1 MARRR
6 KEIVNVEELSL
17 GGTKPPVGVTVGE
30 MFAEMEVSLK
40 LSSVEDND
48 GFDRRVRGTEI
59 NRPGLALAGYFDRF
73 SQRQVQVLGMTE
85 LSYLAS
91 ITERKRSEIFK
102 KITSYE
108 GLPCFVVARG
118 RRPPPA
124 LKVAARNRGIPVAVS
139 ARRTTDVIALLSDYL
154 RDKFAPRLAFHGDLL
169 DVYGVGVLILGP
181 AAVGKSECALD
192 LIARGHRIVADDVV
206 YVRRRITG
214 ELVGDTKENIREH
227 IEIRGLGVLNV
238 KQLFGIR
245 AVRKSKNVELVVKIE
260 LLDPK
265 EEYDRTGLDRRSVSI
280 LGIEAPFIVI
290 PVVPGKNISSLV
302 EVAALDYL
310 LKRYGFDAARVFN
323 ERLRAE
329 IDANYQPQK
338 KGRR

>member
-1 MARRR
+1 MAKRR
-6 KEIVNVEELSL
+6 KETFNVEGLSL

-30 MFAEMEVSLK
+30 MFAETEAALK
-40 LSSVEDND
+40 LSSVEDNG

-59 NRPGLALAGYFDRF
+59 NRPGLALTGYFDRF

-91 ITERKRSEIFK
+91 ITERKRSEIFN
-102 KITSYE
+102 KITSHE

-139 ARRTTDVIALLSDYL
+139 GRRTTDVIALLSDYL

-214 ELVGDTKENIREH
+214 ELVGDTKESIREH

-245 AVRKSKNVELVVKIE
+245 AVRASKNVELVVKIE

-265 EEYDRTGLDRRSVSI
+265 EEYDRTGLDRRVVNI
-280 LGIEAPFIVI
+280 LGIEAPYIVI

-329 IDANYQPQK
+329 IAANSELDK
-338 KGRR
+338 KGKR

>member
-1 MARRR
+1 MAGRR
-6 KEIVNVEELSL
+6 KEIVNVDELSL

-30 MFAEMEVSLK
+30 MLVEMEVPLK
-40 LSSVEDND
+40 LSSVEYN
-48 GFDRRVRGTEI
+48 GGSDRRVRGTEI
-59 NRPGLALAGYFDRF
+59 NRPGLAIAGYFDRF
-73 SQRQVQVLGMTE
+73 SHRQVQVLGMTE
-85 LSYLAS
+85 LSFLAS
-91 ITERKRSEIFK
+91 LSEQRRSEIFN
-102 KITSYE
+102 KITTYE
-108 GLPCFVVARG
+108 GIPCFLVARG

-139 ARRTTDVIALLSDYL
+139 QRRTTDLIALLSDYL

-169 DVYGVGVLILGP
+169 DVFGVGVLILGP

-245 AVRKSKNVELVVKIE
+245 AVRKSKNVELIVKIE
-260 LLDPK
+260 MLDPQK
-265 EEYDRTGLDRRSVSI
+265 EYDRTGLDRSVVNI

-290 PVVPGKNISSLV
+290 PVVPGKNISPLV

-310 LKRYGFDAARVFN
+310 LKRYGFDAARIFDD
-323 ERLRAE
+323 RLRSE
-329 IDANYQPQK
+329 IAANLPPDK
-338 KGRR
+338 KGKK

>member
-1 MARRR
+1 MAKRR
-6 KEIVNVEELSL
+6 KETFNVEGLSL

-30 MFAEMEVSLK
+30 MFAETEAALK
-40 LSSVEDND
+40 LSSVEDNG

-59 NRPGLALAGYFDRF
+59 NRPALALTGYFDRF

-91 ITERKRSEIFK
+91 ITERKRSEIFN
-102 KITSYE
+102 KITSHE

-139 ARRTTDVIALLSDYL
+139 GRRTTDVIALLSDYL

-214 ELVGDTKENIREH
+214 ELVGDTKESIREH

-245 AVRKSKNVELVVKIE
+245 AVRASKNVELVVKIE

-265 EEYDRTGLDRRSVSI
+265 KEYDRTGLDRRVVNI
-280 LGIEAPFIVI
+280 LGIEAPYIVI

-310 LKRYGFDAARVFN
+310 LKRYGFDAARLFN

-329 IDANYQPQK
+329 IAANSELDK
-338 KGRR
+338 KGKR

>member
-6 KEIVNVEELSL
+6 KETVNVEGLSL

-30 MFAEMEVSLK
+30 MFAETEAALK
-40 LSSVEDND
+40 LSSVEDNG
-48 GFDRRVRGTEI
+48 GFERRVRGTEI

-91 ITERKRSEIFK
+91 ITERKRSEIFNR
-102 KITSYE
+102 IASYE

-124 LKVAARNRGIPVAVS
+124 LKVAARNKEIPVAVS

-169 DVYGVGVLILGP
+169 DIYGVGVLLLGP

-214 ELVGDTKENIREH
+214 ELVGDTKESIREH

-245 AVRKSKNVELVVKIE
+245 AVRASKNVELVVKIE

-265 EEYDRTGLDRRSVSI
+265 EEYDRTGLDRRVVNI

-310 LKRYGFDAARVFN
+310 LKRYGFDAAQRFN
-323 ERLRAE
+323 DRLRAE
-329 IDANYQPQK
+329 IEANYGQDK
-338 KGRR
+338 KGRQ

>member
-1 MARRR
+1 MPRRR
-6 KEIVNVEELSL
+6 RETVNVDELSL

-30 MFAEMEVSLK
+30 MFAEMAEPLR
-40 LSSVEDND
+40 LSSVEDNG

-73 SQRQVQVLGMTE
+73 AHRQVQVLGITE

-91 ITERKRSEIFK
+91 LNEQKRSEVFN
-102 KITSYE
+102 KITSHE

-139 ARRTTDVIALLSDYL
+139 RRRTTDVVALLSDYL

-169 DVYGVGVLILGP
+169 DVFGVGVLILGA

-192 LIARGHRIVADDVV
+192 LVVRGHRIVADDVV

-260 LLDPK
+260 LLDPE
-265 EEYDRTGLDRRSVSI
+265 EEYDRTGLDRRVINI
-280 LGIEAPFIVI
+280 LGVEALFLVI
-290 PVVPGKNISSLV
+290 PVVPGKNISSLI

-310 LKRYGFDAARVFN
+310 LKRYGFDAARTFN
-323 ERLRAE
+323 ERLRSQIA
-329 IDANYQPQK
+329 ANYPPQN
-338 KGRR
+338 KGNT

>member
-1 MARRR
+1 MAKRGRRA
-6 KEIVNVEELSL
+6 VNVDELSL

-30 MFAEMEVSLK
+30 MLAEMHGPLK
-40 LSSVEDND
+40 LSAVEDNG

-59 NRPGLALAGYFDRF
+59 NRPALALAGYFDRF
-73 SQRQVQVLGMTE
+73 SHRQVQVLGMTE
-85 LSYLAS
+85 LSYLS
-91 ITERKRSEIFK
+91 SLTEQRRSEVFN
-102 KITSYE
+102 KITYRE
-108 GLPCFVVARG
+108 GLPCFIVARG

-124 LKVAARNRGIPVAVS
+124 LKVAARNRGIPVALS
-139 ARRTTDVIALLSDYL
+139 RRRTTDVIAILSDYL

-192 LIARGHRIVADDVV
+192 LVVRGHRIVADDVV

-214 ELVGDTKENIREH
+214 ELVGDTRETIREH

-238 KQLFGIR
+238 KQLFGVR

-260 LLDPK
+260 LLDPDA
-265 EEYDRTGLDRRSVSI
+265 EYDRTGLDRQVVNI

-290 PVVPGKNISSLV
+290 PVVPGKNVSSLI

-310 LKRYGFDAARVFN
+310 LKRYGFDSARTFD
-323 ERLRAE
+323 EKLRALIE
-329 IDANYQPQK
+329 MNYPADK
-338 KGRR
+338 KGKL

>member
-1 MARRR
+1 
-6 KEIVNVEELSL
+6 
-17 GGTKPPVGVTVGE
+17 
-30 MFAEMEVSLK
+30 
-40 LSSVEDND
+40 
-48 GFDRRVRGTEI
+48 VRGTEI

-91 ITERKRSEIFK
+91 ITERKRSEIFNR
-102 KITSYE
+102 IASYE

-124 LKVAARNRGIPVAVS
+124 LKVAARNKEIPVAVS

-169 DVYGVGVLILGP
+169 DIYGVGVLLLGP

-214 ELVGDTKENIREH
+214 ELVGDTKESIREH

-245 AVRKSKNVELVVKIE
+245 AVRASKNVELVVKIE

-265 EEYDRTGLDRRSVSI
+265 EEYDRTGLDRRVVNI

-310 LKRYGFDAARVFN
+310 LKRYGFDAAQRFN
-323 ERLRAE
+323 DRLRAE
-329 IDANYQPQK
+329 IEANYGQDK
-338 KGRR
+338 KGRQ